1 MFIDAFIK
9 QKVRGK
15 DSHVKSLLKA
25 VSWRM
30 VGTVDTIIIAYFI
43 TGEISSAISIGSIEV
58 ISKVL
63 LFYFH
68 ERLWAKM
75 G

>member
-9 QKVRGK
+9 QKIRGK

-30 VGTVDTIIIAYFI
+30 VGTIDTIVIAYFI
-43 TGEISSAISIGSIEV
+43 TGEIVSAISIGSIEV
-58 ISKVL
+58 MSKII

-68 ERLWAKM
+68 ERLWTKIS
-75 G
+75 